1 MSAGDWHYPRIPF
14 THDTFVA
21 LTRGPVAAMTLFGPR
36 RTGKTEFLIHDLGRH
51 AAERYGHRVLYASF
65 WQTSVAPLPLLI
77 YACSEALRPR
87 SHAERAADWL
97 RHPPVKVRIGPEK
110 GGPGAVEIDLSAP
123 RPERLGED
131 LLLLDE
137 LLGRM
142 ADAKKPSL
150 LLLDEVQ
157 ELATAPGGGEIM
169 AGLRTALD
177 RRREGLRT
185 VFTGSSQIGLN
196 RMFSSRDAPL
206 YRFAAPLSLPP
217 LGEDFVDHQLAVF
230 HRVFQRK
237 VDRATALTFFDRFGG
252 NPMVFQRWLTTLGQ
266 FRDLAETEAAERT
279 AEALA
284 RDLDFDR
291 RWLDLQPHHR
301 AMARILAERGHDPFG
316 VSGSARFEAL
326 TGEAAPIPQ
335 TRQSYVRTLARR
347 GIVDQWEKEWRLTDP
362 LFEAWVRDRPET
374 EI

>member
-1 MSAGDWHYPRIPF
+1 MAVRDWHYPRAPF

-21 LTRGPVAAMTLFGPR
+21 LTQGPVAAMTLFGPR

-51 AAERYGHRVLYASF
+51 AADRYGHRVLYASF
-65 WQTSVAPLPLLI
+65 WQTSVAPLSLLI

-87 SHAERAADWL
+87 GYAEQVADWL
-97 RHPPVKVRIGPEK
+97 RHPPIKVRIGPARD
-110 GGPGAVEIDLSAP
+110 GPGAVELDLTAP

-142 ADAKKPSL
+142 ANAGKPAI

-157 ELATAPGGGEIM
+157 ELATAPVGAEIM

-177 RRREGLRT
+177 RRRDGLRT
-185 VFTGSSQIGLN
+185 VFTGSSQLGLN
-196 RMFSSRDAPL
+196 RIFSSRAAPL
-206 YRFAAPLSLPP
+206 YRFAAPLTLPP
-217 LGEDFVDHQLAVF
+217 LGAGFVDHQLGVF
-230 HRVFQRK
+230 HGVFQRR
-237 VDRATALTFFDRFGG
+237 VDRATALAFFERFGA
-252 NPMVFQRWLTTLGQ
+252 NPMLFQRWLMTLGQ
-266 FRDLAETEAAERT
+266 YRDLSEADAAAQT
-279 AEALA
+279 ADALA
-284 RDLDFDR
+284 RDLEFDR

-301 AMARILAERGHDPFG
+301 AMARILAERAHDPFG
-316 VSGSARFEAL
+316 ASGAARFEAL
-326 TGEAAPIPQ
+326 TGAPAPIPQ

-347 GIVDQWEKEWRLTDP
+347 GMADQWDREWRLTDP
-362 LFEAWVRDRPET
+362 LFEAWVRDRPEA